1 MMHLELLDIG
11 RMKGGGLTTA
21 VKEEVEGGRIR
32 RRSKTGRR
40 RRGVFIYSC
49 NYIYAHNTVM
59 KEEQKLVT

>member
-1 MMHLELLDIG
+1 ME
-11 RMKGGGLTTA
+11 GGGLTTA